1 MTTIPHLNTDCQED
15 IYIDGAGIV
24 RRHSASQPVDPPL
37 TPLWEAAQNGKVET
51 DNAWDGWELSDIY
64 TELMRDG
71 EDMSTAAAIVDDIM
85 YDRLRALNGKGR
97 DKLDAVQAQVE
108 TEEPAA
114 FELEISYIEDEVIA

>member
-1 MTTIPHLNTDCQED
+1 MSSIPHDDVLCQED